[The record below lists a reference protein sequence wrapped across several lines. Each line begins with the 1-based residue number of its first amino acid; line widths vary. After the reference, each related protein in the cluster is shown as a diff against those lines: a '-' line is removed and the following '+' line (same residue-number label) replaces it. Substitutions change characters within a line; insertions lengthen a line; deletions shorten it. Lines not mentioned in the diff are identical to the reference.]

1 MPQVPWLGAG
11 AGMGG
16 NAMVDRLVEKTGPAV
31 QLQSTAQSKG
41 ERTRERILDI
51 AYQAIVE
58 KGFAATSI
66 EELVEAAGITKSGF
80 FYHFRDK
87 NDLARQLFSRFLA
100 EDEAIIETLEGRARE
115 LSDDPLQSFLIFL
128 NLYAQ
133 IMDDMEGLHPGCMVA
148 TVTYQERLFDAEVRQ
163 MNVDYLLR
171 MRERFGRWLAEITA
185 AHKPKAE
192 IDLEALADHLTIV
205 VEGAIVTSKA
215 LRDERLMGKQA
226 QLFRNHIKLIF
237 GA

>member
-1 MPQVPWLGAG
+1 
-11 AGMGG
+11 
-16 NAMVDRLVEKTGPAV
+16 MVQKLVEKTGPAV
-31 QLQSTAQSKG
+31 QLESNAQTKG
-41 ERTRERILDI
+41 ERTRERILDV

-87 NDLARQLFSRFLA
+87 NDMARELFDRFLS
-100 EDEAIIETLEGRARE
+100 EDEAIFDTLETRARE
-115 LSDDPLQSFLIFL
+115 LSDDPLQSLLILL

-133 IMDDMEGLHPGCMVA
+133 MMDDMETLHPGCMVA
-148 TVTYQERLFDAEVRQ
+148 TVTYQERMFDPALKQ

-171 MRERFGRWLAEITA
+171 MRERFTRWFEEIA
-185 AHKPKAE
+185 AKYPPT
-192 IDLEALADHLTIV
+192 IQVDLDALADHLTVI
-205 VEGAIVTSKA
+205 VEGAIVLSKA
-215 LRDERLMGKQA
+215 LGDLGLMGKQTR
-226 QLFRNHIKLIF
+226 LFRTHVKLLF

>member
-1 MPQVPWLGAG
+1 
-11 AGMGG
+11 
-16 NAMVDRLVEKTGPAV
+16 MVEKLVEKTGPAV
-31 QLQSTAQSKG
+31 QLDSGAAQTKG
-41 ERTRERILDI
+41 ERTRERILDV
-51 AYQAIVE
+51 AYLSIVE

-87 NDLARQLFSRFLA
+87 NDMARQLFDRFLS
-100 EDEAIIETLEGRARE
+100 EDEGILDILETRAKE

-133 IMDDMEGLHPGCMVA
+133 MMDDMETLHPGCMVA
-148 TVTYQERLFDAEVRQ
+148 SITYQERMFDADVRQ

-171 MRERFGRWLAEITA
+171 MRRRFAVWLAQIA
-185 AHKPKAE
+185 ARRPTPADV
-192 IDLEALADHLTIV
+192 DLEGLADQLTTI
-205 VEGAIVTSKA
+205 VEGAIILSKA
-215 LRDERLMGKQA
+215 LNDQGLMGRQTR
-226 QLFRNHIKLIF
+226 LFRNHVKLVF

>member
-1 MPQVPWLGAG
+1 
-11 AGMGG
+11 
-16 NAMVDRLVEKTGPAV
+16 MVDRLIEKTGPEV
-31 QLQSTAQSKG
+31 QLESAAQTKG

-51 AYQAIVE
+51 AYEAIVE

-87 NDLARQLFSRFLA
+87 NDMARQLFDRFLS
-100 EDEAIIETLEGRARE
+100 EDEKIIETLEQRARE
-115 LSDDPLQSFLIFL
+115 LSDDPLQSLLIFL

-133 IMDDMEGLHPGCMVA
+133 MMDDMETLHPGCMVA
-148 TVTYQERLFDAEVRQ
+148 SVTYQERLFDSEMKR

-171 MRERFGRWLAEITA
+171 TRQRFADWLKEIVEL
-185 AHKPKAE
+185 HPPKMDA
-192 IDLEALADHLTIV
+192 DLDALADHLTVI
-205 VEGAIVTSKA
+205 VEGAIIYAKA
-215 LRDERLMGKQA
+215 LRDPDMMGRQTR
-226 QLFRNHIKLIF
+226 LFRSHIKLLF

>member
-1 MPQVPWLGAG
+1 
-11 AGMGG
+11 
-16 NAMVDRLVEKTGPAV
+16 MVERIIEKTGPAV
-31 QLQSTAQSKG
+31 QLESSAQSKG

-51 AYQAIVE
+51 AYQSIVE

-87 NDLARQLFSRFLA
+87 NDLARQLFDRFLT
-100 EDEAIIETLEGRARE
+100 EDEAIFDTLEKRARE
-115 LSDDPLQSFLIFL
+115 LSDDPLQSLLIML

-133 IMDDMEGLHPGCMVA
+133 MMDDMEELHPGCMVA
-148 TVTYQERLFDAEVRQ
+148 TVTYQERIFDPALKQ

-171 MRERFGRWLAEITA
+171 MRERFTGWFQEIA
-185 AHKPKAE
+185 AKYPPRADVE
-192 IDLEALADHLTIV
+192 LEALADHLTAIT
-205 VEGAIVTSKA
+205 EGSIILSKA
-215 LRDERLMGKQA
+215 FRDRALMGKQA
-226 QLFRNHIKLIF
+226 RLFRNHVRLIF

>member
-1 MPQVPWLGAG
+1 
-11 AGMGG
+11 
-16 NAMVDRLVEKTGPAV
+16 MVDKIIEKSGPAV
-31 QLQSTAQSKG
+31 QLESGAQTKG
-41 ERTRERILDI
+41 EKTRERILDF
-51 AYQAIVE
+51 AYESIVQ

-87 NDLARQLFSRFLA
+87 NDMARQLFERFLD
-100 EDEAIIETLEGRARE
+100 EDENIVDTLATRARQ

-133 IMDDMEGLHPGCMVA
+133 MMDDMETLHPGCLVA
-148 TVTYQERLFDAEVRQ
+148 SVTYQERLFDAEMRQ

-171 MRERFGRWLAEITA
+171 TRQRFRTWLDEIA
-185 AHKPKAE
+185 GGSPPRM
-192 IDLEALADHLTIV
+192 EADFDGLADHLTII
-205 VEGAIVTSKA
+205 VEGAIIYAKA
-215 LRDERLMGKQA
+215 LRDPGMMGRQTR
-226 QLFRNHIKLIF
+226 LFRNHIKLLF